1 MQRQA
6 KLLLVVDNREFLRYS
21 VALKTILLDA
31 STLKFFV
38 NFDVGTPYNKI
49 NFSNAR
55 SFRLHVFWILMVM
68 TVRQRQQ
75 PSRHTSFKMVVVY
88 LNTAYTFRSKW
99 RTTLLVSRPYFF
111 RLQVESEVLPL
122 DTVKKENRGWQ
133 VIIGETWSQPNNMVA
148 GFSHSTSKGKDL
160 KNSQRATNKRYWKAQ
175 FIFNKIVADFISLNY
190 SLFPR
195 ASKTY

>member
-1 MQRQA
+1 
-6 KLLLVVDNREFLRYS
+6 
-21 VALKTILLDA
+21 
-31 STLKFFV
+31 
-38 NFDVGTPYNKI
+38 
-49 NFSNAR
+49 
-55 SFRLHVFWILMVM
+55 
-68 TVRQRQQ
+68 
-75 PSRHTSFKMVVVY
+75 
-88 LNTAYTFRSKW
+88 
-99 RTTLLVSRPYFF
+99 VSRPYFF

-190 SLFPR
+190 SLFPT
-195 ASKTY
+195 ASKSY